1 MLHIK
6 YIETEDE
13 YYSARSIREDVFIAG
28 QKVPREIELDE
39 YENTATHILAV
50 EDGHPVGTARWR
62 YTNEGVKLERF
73 AVPGPNRG
81 KGVGVALVEFAL
93 NELREEPVIYL
104 NAQEQ
109 VISFYEKLN
118 FEGVEDI
125 FYEADIP
132 HLKMVYRPLDKD
144 KN

>member
-1 MLHIK
+1 
-6 YIETEDE
+6 
-13 YYSARSIREDVFIAG
+13 
-28 QKVPREIELDE
+28 
-39 YENTATHILAV
+39 
-50 EDGHPVGTARWR
+50 
-62 YTNEGVKLERF
+62 
-73 AVPGPNRG
+73 
-81 KGVGVALVEFAL
+81 VALVEFAL

-109 VISFYEKLN
+109 AISFYEKLN

-132 HLKMVYRPLDKD
+132 HLKMVYRSLDKD

>member
-1 MLHIK
+1 MLTIK

-13 YYSARSIREDVFIAG
+13 YQSARAIREDVFIIG
-28 QKVPREIELDE
+28 QNVPREIELDE
-39 YENTATHILAV
+39 YEDTATHILALD
-50 EDGHPVGTARWR
+50 DGHAIGTARWR
-62 YTNEGVKLERF
+62 YTNKGVKLERF
-73 AVPGPNRG
+73 AVPESNRG

-104 NAQEQ
+104 NAQERA
-109 VISFYEKLN
+109 ISFYEKLN

-132 HLKMVYRPLDKD
+132 HLKMVYRPMDKD

>member
-6 YIETEDE
+6 YIETVDE

-62 YTNEGVKLERF
+62 YTNKGVKLERF
-73 AVPGPNRG
+73 AVPEPNRG

-104 NAQEQ
+104 NAQERA
-109 VISFYEKLN
+109 ISFYEKLN

-132 HLKMVYRPLDKD
+132 HLKMVYRPMDKD

>member
-13 YYSARSIREDVFIAG
+13 YYFARSIREDVFIAG

-39 YENTATHILAV
+39 YENTAIHILAV

-62 YTNEGVKLERF
+62 YTNKGVKLERF
-73 AVPGPNRG
+73 AVPEPNRG

-104 NAQEQ
+104 NAQERA
-109 VISFYEKLN
+109 ISFYEKLN

-132 HLKMVYRPLDKD
+132 HLKMVYRPFDKD